1 MKIKFLLT
9 LLFAVGMAF
18 TSMAQSV
25 SFGPRVGATF
35 SKVSL
40 SDGDGDELE
49 DELKYTPGLQV
60 GVVANFNVS
69 ELLSIQ
75 PELLFIQKGYK
86 FGDSDAYLKGT
97 SNYIEVPVLAK
108 ITFGSEQVKGFV
120 TGGPTVGYL
129 ASGKM
134 SMKYDGNKGS
144 DSYEFEDEDNRM
156 ELGASFGVG
165 LGYNLGAGALN
176 LDVRYGLGL
185 TSLYEVESGESK
197 SRNRVLGVSVAYLFG
212 GK

>member
-35 SKVSL
+35 SKISL
-40 SDGDGDELE
+40 SDGDGNELE

-75 PELLFIQKGYK
+75 PELLFVQKGYK
-86 FGDSDAYLKGT
+86 LGDSDTHIKGT

-134 SMKYDGNKGS
+134 SMKYDGTKAS

>member
-1 MKIKFLLT
+1 MKIKFLFT
-9 LLFAVGMAF
+9 MLFAVGMTF

-35 SKVSL
+35 SKISI

-60 GVVANFNVS
+60 GAVANFAVG

-75 PELLFIQKGYK
+75 PELLFIQKGFK
-86 FGDSDAYLKGT
+86 IGDSDAYIKGT

-108 ITFGSEQVKGFV
+108 ITFGSEQLQGFV
-120 TGGPTVGYL
+120 TGGPTAGYL
-129 ASGKM
+129 MSGKS
-134 SMKYDGNKGS
+134 SMKYGGTEAS
-144 DSYEFEDEDNRM
+144 DSYEFEDEDNRV

-212 GK
+212 K

>member
-1 MKIKFLLT
+1 
-9 LLFAVGMAF
+9 
-18 TSMAQSV
+18 MAQSV

-35 SKVSL
+35 SKISL
-40 SDGDGDELE
+40 SDGEGDEME

-60 GVVANFNVS
+60 GAVANFGVS

-75 PELLFIQKGYK
+75 PELLFTQKGYK
-86 FGDSDAYLKGT
+86 IGDSDAYIKGT

-120 TGGPTVGYL
+120 TGGPTAGYWI
-129 ASGKM
+129 SGKT
-134 SMKYDGNKGS
+134 SMKIAS
-144 DSYEFEDEDNRM
+144 TEASESYEFEDEDNRV

-165 LGYNLGAGALN
+165 LAYNLGAGALN

-185 TSLYEVESGESK
+185 SSLYEVESGESK

-212 GK
+212 K

>member
-35 SKVSL
+35 SKISL
-40 SDGDGDELE
+40 SEGEDDEME
-49 DELKYTPGLQV
+49 DEIKYNPGLQV
-60 GVVANFNVS
+60 GAVANFAIS
-69 ELLSIQ
+69 ELVSIQ
-75 PELLFIQKGYK
+75 PELLFMQKGFK
-86 FGDSDAYLKGT
+86 IGDSDAYIKGK

-120 TGGPTVGYL
+120 TGGPTAGYL
-129 ASGKM
+129 VSGK
-134 SMKYDGNKGS
+134 SSIKYGDNEVS
-144 DSYEFEDEDNRM
+144 ESYEFEDEDNRM

-165 LGYNLGAGALN
+165 LAFGALN

-185 TSLYEVESGESK
+185 TSLYETESGESK
-197 SRNRVLGVSVAYLFG
+197 SRNRVLGISVAYLFG
-212 GK
+212 K